1 MSASPVEADEL
12 DVQYQ
17 SVFGEVS
24 GIIDAARRS
33 AARSVNAVMT
43 AAYWLIGRYVVEFE
57 QSGEERAAYGTALI
71 ERLALDLKTRF
82 GRGFSRQN
90 LQQMRAFYLTY
101 PPGPIC
107 QTVSG
112 KSSAAAR
119 RSPWIRSFPRRPSR
133 TRSSSSSW
141 TSRTSTPKATWTS
154 RTSTGRSSRQP
165 PGDLP
170 PGTGSGFLLHG
181 PAATPSYRR
190 RVVPSGPVVLS
201 PAAALSG
208 DHRPEARQVHPC

>member
-112 KSSAAAR
+112 KSSESAAQTIRQTPSGESEDVAAR
-119 RSPWIRSFPRRPSR
+119 HLSTASAESSLASIASRFPLPASLVRLYSVALAQEPTRPRVLRSGDATRRMVRSPARP
-133 TRSSSSSW
+133 
-141 TSRTSTPKATWTS
+141 AD
-154 RTSTGRSSRQP
+154 Q
-165 PGDLP
+165 LP
-170 PGTGSGFLLHG
+170 
-181 PAATPSYRR
+181 
-190 RVVPSGPVVLS
+190 VL
-201 PAAALSG
+201 
-208 DHRPEARQVHPC
+208 